1 MTYKEARVYLD
12 ELSKYGSVL
21 GLDTIRGLLREL
33 GNPQDD
39 LRFIHIAGTNGKGS
53 VLAYTSTIL
62 SEAGYRVGRYVSPT
76 VISYLERIQVD
87 GVWISEQRF
96 ADITAQVRDAIAR
109 LEEAKEPLPTVFEA
123 ETAIA
128 FLYFKEMNCR
138 IVVLEAGLGGALDAT
153 NIIKNTMC
161 AVFSSISRDHIGIIG
176 DTTEEIAQNKAGI
189 IKPGCTVVSAE
200 QLLSVTA
207 VLRQRAEEYGC
218 AFIQA
223 DSHLAEISESGF
235 RGTCLSY
242 KEFNNI
248 RTHLAGSFQAS
259 NLVTALE
266 VIRALRLQGYSIS
279 DEAVR
284 SGAEHT
290 VWPGRFTCIGENPV
304 FILDGAHNEDAALR
318 LKESVSNY
326 FPGRKLICIMGVFRD
341 KDYEKIAE
349 IMCPL
354 ASFIYTVELPDKK
367 RGLPATELADA
378 VHPYCPHV
386 TAYASNPHGT
396 GQADGIRRAVNGAL
410 EKASSDDVILAFG
423 SLSYLHQVKE
433 AYGQNTRNSNAQFT
447 KERGRS
453 FYDRSEEN

>member
-109 LEEAKEPLPTVFEA
+109 LEEADEPLPTVFEA

-138 IVVLEAGLGGALDAT
+138 MVVLEAGLGGALDAT

-176 DTTEEIAQNKAGI
+176 DTTEEIAQNKAGWLSRCGI
-189 IKPGCTVVSAE
+189 SFTGMPAITVMCSLRTGSWNRLIRNVPLRQVLSNMRIWKATVICTVSGNI
-200 QLLSVTA
+200 SRRMSWG
-207 VLRQRAEEYGC
+207 RQDIC
-218 AFIQA
+218 ALCQ
-223 DSHLAEISESGF
+223 
-235 RGTCLSY
+235 R
-242 KEFNNI
+242 I
-248 RTHLAGSFQAS
+248 RSKGWQ
-259 NLVTALE
+259 
-266 VIRALRLQGYSIS
+266 
-279 DEAVR
+279 
-284 SGAEHT
+284 
-290 VWPGRFTCIGENPV
+290 TCIQRDTV
-304 FILDGAHNEDAALR
+304 L
-318 LKESVSNY
+318 VSS
-326 FPGRKLICIMGVFRD
+326 I
-341 KDYEKIAE
+341 
-349 IMCPL
+349 
-354 ASFIYTVELPDKK
+354 
-367 RGLPATELADA
+367 
-378 VHPYCPHV
+378 
-386 TAYASNPHGT
+386 
-396 GQADGIRRAVNGAL
+396 
-410 EKASSDDVILAFG
+410 
-423 SLSYLHQVKE
+423 
-433 AYGQNTRNSNAQFT
+433 
-447 KERGRS
+447 RGRICQ
-453 FYDRSEEN
+453 RNP